1 MGNRT
6 EFLHMGHNI
15 NDISWQL
22 CLNSGFFPAQKTPKY
37 FLEKSSCPYPVSY
50 TSLLLKDNNSNM
62 TTFQICWWSPL
73 CAYKKKKYVNISD
86 CLQYKFPFKPWGNI
100 CVGFYNIVFPK
111 GEYIPVL
118 MKRSAFPYK
127 NRESYY
133 YKNNPFVWSQHPLL
147 KHIIIVVIYFIKKT
161 HLIKIKLGCLIGW
174 SLRCLVSFFTS
185 PNLTQSLRR
194 LRDLKKTHF
203 LADFVNFPAT
213 LTWDYSPQC

>member
-1 MGNRT
+1 MTFHDSCASIVGSSLPKKHPNT
-6 EFLHMGHNI
+6 
-15 NDISWQL
+15 SWKSLPAPIQYHIPLSSWKTTIQIWQHYKFVGEAL
-22 CLNSGFFPAQKTPKY
+22 CVL
-37 FLEKSSCPYPVSY
+37 
-50 TSLLLKDNNSNM
+50 
-62 TTFQICWWSPL
+62 I
-73 CAYKKKKYVNISD
+73 KKKKYVNISD
-86 CLQYKFPFKPWGNI
+86 CLQYKFPFKPWDNI

-127 NRESYY
+127 SYY

-161 HLIKIKLGCLIGW
+161 HLIKIKLGCPIGW